1 MKTRKGVQMYV
12 YVAGHAKRPR
22 EEVNAFIA
30 LYSLSTSHTVSRGFG
45 SSLKFILQ
53 RELTLQMSQP

>member
-12 YVAGHAKRPR
+12 YVTDRAKRPR
-22 EEVNAFIA
+22 EEGNAFIA
-30 LYSLSTSHTVSRGFG
+30 LYLLSTSRTVSRGFG

-53 RELTLQMSQP
+53 GELALQMSQP